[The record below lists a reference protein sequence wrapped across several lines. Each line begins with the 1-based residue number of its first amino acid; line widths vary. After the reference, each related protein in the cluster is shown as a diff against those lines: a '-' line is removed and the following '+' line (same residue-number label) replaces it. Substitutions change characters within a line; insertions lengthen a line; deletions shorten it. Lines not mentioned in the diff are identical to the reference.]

1 MSVVV
6 LNPGQMGSVV
16 AASLVQAGRDTAW
29 VSEGRSPSSRERAQ
43 AAGLR
48 EISTIHELKL
58 VDVVVS
64 VVPPASALET
74 ATKVAD
80 AGFRGIYVDG
90 NAVSPS
96 TANAVYETVT
106 QAGASFVD
114 GGIIGPPPEKLGDA
128 RLYLSGEK
136 AHEVAALFE
145 GSVMDAR
152 AIEEAPGSCAASS
165 LKMAYAGWTKG
176 SSALL
181 LAVRAMARAH
191 GVEQALLDEWGIS
204 QAGLE
209 GKSNQAAI
217 GNAFKAW
224 RFVGEKVEISNT
236 MQAGGL
242 PAGFHQ
248 GAAELYEALAEFKDQ
263 MDTPPETVYQKLSG
277 N

>member
-29 VSEGRSPSSRERAQ
+29 VSEGRGPASRERAQ
-43 AAGLR
+43 AVGLR
-48 EISTIHELKL
+48 EISTINELKL

-64 VVPPASALET
+64 VVPPASALDT
-74 ATKVAD
+74 AITVANS
-80 AGFRGIYVDG
+80 GFRGIYVDG

-106 QAGASFVD
+106 QTGASFVD
-114 GGIIGPPPEKLGDA
+114 GGIIGPPPQKLGDA

-136 AHEVAALFE
+136 AEEVAALFE

-152 AIEEAPGSCAASS
+152 PIEATPGSCAASS

-224 RFVGEKVEISNT
+224 RFVGEMVEISNT

-242 PAGFHQ
+242 PGGFHQ
-248 GAAELYEALAEFKDQ
+248 GAAELYEALADFKDQ
-263 MDTPPETVYQKLSG
+263 MDTSPEAVYQKLSG